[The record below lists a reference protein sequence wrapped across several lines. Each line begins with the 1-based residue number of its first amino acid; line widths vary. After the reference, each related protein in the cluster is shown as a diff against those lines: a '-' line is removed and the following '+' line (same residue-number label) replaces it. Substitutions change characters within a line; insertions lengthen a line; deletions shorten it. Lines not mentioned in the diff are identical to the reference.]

1 MSFFK
6 IFFSAV
12 WVFLKP
18 FILQFISDEGQI
30 VMIAAQKAV
39 IALAT
44 STMPGAEKQTEAYK
58 IILRDLQAQ
67 GITAATHVINGAI
80 EAAVANLKVK

>member
-1 MSFFK
+1 MNFFK

-18 FILQFISDEGQI
+18 FILQFITNEGQI
-30 VMIAAQKAV
+30 VMIAAIKAV
-39 IALAT
+39 KVLEA

-58 IILRDLQAQ
+58 IILKDLQAQ
-67 GITAATHVINGAI
+67 GIMAATHVINGAI

>member
-18 FILQFISDEGQI
+18 FILQFISDEGQLI
-30 VMIAAQKAV
+30 MEAAIKAV
-39 IALAT
+39 KVLEA

-58 IILRDLQAQ
+58 MILKDLQTQ
-67 GITAATHVINGAI
+67 GITVATHVINGAI
-80 EAAVANLKVK
+80 EAAVAKLKVK

>member
-6 IFFSAV
+6 IFFSAA

-18 FILQFISDEGQI
+18 FVLQFITDEGQL
-30 VMIAAQKAV
+30 VMEAAIKAV
-39 IALAT
+39 KVLEA

-58 IILRDLQAQ
+58 MILKDLQAK
-67 GITAATHVINGAI
+67 GITVATHVINGAI
-80 EAAVANLKVK
+80 EAAVAKIKVK